1 MEDGSLSDIVLIA
14 FILSI
19 TQSVAG
25 LIIER
30 FGRYEEHSI
39 QEVLAALVTMLQD
52 EMQQTR
58 EVIQELGV
66 ADDDQ
71 GE

>member
-30 FGRYEEHSI
+30 FGRSEEHSI

>member
-30 FGRYEEHSI
+30 FGRPEEHSI

>member
-1 MEDGSLSDIVLIA
+1 VEDGSLSDIVLIA
-14 FILSI
+14 FILSL
-19 TQSVAG
+19 TQSIAG
-25 LIIER
+25 LVIER
-30 FGRYEEHSI
+30 FSQSEEHSV
-39 QEVLAALVTMLQD
+39 QELLAALITMLQD

-58 EVIQELGV
+58 ETIKELGV

>member
-14 FILSI
+14 FILSL

-25 LIIER
+25 LVIER
-30 FGRYEEHSI
+30 FGRSEEHSV
-39 QEVLAALVTMLQD
+39 QELLAALITMLQD

-58 EVIQELGV
+58 ETIQELGG
-66 ADDDQ
+66 ADDDA
-71 GE
+71 E